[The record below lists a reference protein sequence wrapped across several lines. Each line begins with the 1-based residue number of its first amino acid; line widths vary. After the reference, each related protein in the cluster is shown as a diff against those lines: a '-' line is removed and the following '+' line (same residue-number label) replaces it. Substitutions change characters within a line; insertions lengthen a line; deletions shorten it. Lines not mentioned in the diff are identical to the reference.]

1 MPIRAR
7 RRLRLNRPY
16 CQHWAHWHPGYGP
29 YGPPP
34 PPWSM
39 RQPSVEEEK
48 EDLLDYIEML
58 KEQLEAAEEHL
69 KEIEQEK

>member
-7 RRLRLNRPY
+7 RRARLYWPY

-34 PPWSM
+34 PWSM
-39 RQPSVEEEK
+39 RPPSPEDEK
-48 EDLLDYIEML
+48 EALLDYIEML
-58 KEQLEAAEEHL
+58 QEELADAEAHL
-69 KEIEQEK
+69 KELEQEK